1 MLYLR
6 NKIDNLTIYSSLF
19 FPIRGKVVANENFCR
34 EFCWKIGENHKSPY
48 GALFQGELIQY
59 NERKKQK
66 GVRAM
71 PNYRLTL
78 CYDGT
83 RWKGW
88 QKQGNTDNTIQGKL
102 ENLLSR
108 LLDQPVEVAGSGRTD
123 AGTHAK
129 GQVASFRAKT
139 GMSPQEILAGLRQY
153 LPADIGAVSLE
164 EAEPR
169 FHARL
174 SCVGKTY
181 VYRIWRS
188 QSPNVFERNYL
199 YFCPG
204 DLNVEKMR
212 RAASALCG
220 RHDFRAFCSL
230 KKFKKST
237 VRTVESITIEEL
249 GPELRLTFSG
259 DGFLYHMVR
268 ILVGTLLAVGRG
280 ELEQE
285 DMADILESQ
294 DRQRAGE
301 TVPACGLCLEEVR
314 Y

>member
-1 MLYLR
+1 
-6 NKIDNLTIYSSLF
+6 
-19 FPIRGKVVANENFCR
+19 
-34 EFCWKIGENHKSPY
+34 
-48 GALFQGELIQY
+48 
-59 NERKKQK
+59 
-66 GVRAM
+66 M

-102 ENLLSR
+102 ESLLSR

-139 GMSPQEILAGLRQY
+139 SLSTEEILAGLRQY
-153 LPADIGAVSLE
+153 LPSDIGAVRLE
-164 EAEPR
+164 EAGPR

-188 QSPNVFERNYL
+188 REPNVFQRNYL
-199 YFCPG
+199 YFYPEELDVG
-204 DLNVEKMR
+204 AMR
-212 RAASALCG
+212 QAADRLCG
-220 RHDFRAFCSL
+220 THDYRAFCSL

-237 VRTVESITIEEL
+237 VRTVESITVEEL

-280 ELEQE
+280 ELAPEE
-285 DMADILESQ
+285 MEAILASQ

>member
-1 MLYLR
+1 
-6 NKIDNLTIYSSLF
+6 
-19 FPIRGKVVANENFCR
+19 
-34 EFCWKIGENHKSPY
+34 
-48 GALFQGELIQY
+48 
-59 NERKKQK
+59 
-66 GVRAM
+66 M

-102 ENLLSR
+102 ETLLSR

-123 AGTHAK
+123 GGTHAR

-139 GMSPQEILAGLRQY
+139 DWTPQEILAGLRQY
-153 LPADIGAVSLE
+153 LPADIGAISLE
-164 EAEPR
+164 EAPPR

-188 QSPNVFERNYL
+188 EDPNVFERNYL
-199 YFCPG
+199 YFYREPL
-204 DLNVEKMR
+204 DLDRMR
-212 RAASALCG
+212 RAADRLVG
-220 RHDFRAFCSL
+220 RRDFRSFCSL

-237 VRTVESITIEEL
+237 VRTLESINIEDL

-280 ELEQE
+280 ELEPE
-285 DMADILESQ
+285 DMEAILSSG
-294 DRQRAGE
+294 DRTKAGE